1 VRRDQYLVTDEAR
14 ESLAKPGPRSLAHI
28 AWLCSF
34 NAIPGGSRLAVQN
47 GGDARGMDVEAG
59 SPTVTASQGGTAP
72 AEYLRLAAI
81 RDWRRV
87 EHRPVLVPG
96 GDQPDCAGNAGARP
110 RCAGGQG

>member
-1 VRRDQYLVTDEAR
+1 MRERITGLATPTTRIDTRRPPCYAR
-14 ESLAKPGPRSLAHI
+14 HRRCFSMPRLPRRS
-28 AWLCSF
+28 
-34 NAIPGGSRLAVQN
+34 

-87 EHRPVLVPG
+87 EHRAVLVPG
-96 GDQPDCAGNAGARP
+96 GDQPDCPGNAGARP
-110 RCAGGQG
+110 RCAGRQGG